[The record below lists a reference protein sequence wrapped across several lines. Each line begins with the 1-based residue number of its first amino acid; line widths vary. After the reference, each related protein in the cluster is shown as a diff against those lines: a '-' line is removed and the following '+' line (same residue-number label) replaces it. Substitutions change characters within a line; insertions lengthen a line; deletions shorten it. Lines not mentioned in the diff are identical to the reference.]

1 MPLNSLHRRQ
11 IQTQAEQSK
20 KGCDQQTMATQ
31 ANYPKLQPVHNILVC
46 LDLTAIDPYL
56 IRYAAFIAR
65 TLPASKVV
73 FLHAIQA
80 YDLPDRAQRDF
91 PDVETALNEMIR
103 DELYKSVDDNFREKC
118 HWEVATQ
125 VGYEDAAKE
134 VLDFIKE
141 NDIDLALIGQKSGE
155 NREARYGHKIAAEAD
170 SDILFVPQY
179 AENSVDPLMC
189 AIDFSDQSAKAFEIA
204 LDMHRAWGVGI
215 MCYFIFDSTRA
226 YFPATTD
233 RSSAHI
239 QQQSSKIYEKFLKG
253 YGLSPE
259 DIPCRI
265 EIGDPMA
272 SEAENIH
279 QAAMD
284 KNARLIVVGARGE
297 TSTVTSLLGNIAETF
312 RLMEKE
318 IPVLIVKNPPKGR
331 LSFLKPS

>member
-1 MPLNSLHRRQ
+1 MPLQRRPRQ
-11 IQTQAEQSK
+11 IQRK
-20 KGCDQQTMATQ
+20 KGCDQPTMATQ
-31 ANYPKLQPVHNILVC
+31 ANYPKLQPVHNMLVC
-46 LDLTAIDPYL
+46 LDLTAIDAHL

-65 TLPASKVV
+65 TLPASKVI

-125 VGYEDAAKE
+125 VGYEDAARE
-134 VLDFIKE
+134 ILDFIKAKE
-141 NDIDLALIGQKSGE
+141 IDLTLIGQKSGE

-179 AENSVDPLMC
+179 AEASIDPLMC
-189 AIDFSDQSAKAFEIA
+189 AVDFSSQSAKAFERA
-204 LDMHRAWGVGI
+204 LDLHRAWGAGI
-215 MCYFIFDSTRA
+215 SCYFVFDPTRT

-233 RSSAHI
+233 RSSAHS
-239 QQQSSKIYEKFLKG
+239 QQQSRKIYEKFLKAYDLTPG
-253 YGLSPE
+253 

-265 EIGDPMA
+265 EIGDQMA
-272 SEAENIH
+272 NEAENIH
-279 QAAMD
+279 QAAMNM
-284 KNARLIVVGARGE
+284 NARLILVGAQGD
-297 TSTVTSLLGNIAETF
+297 TGSVTSLLGNIAETF

-318 IPVLIVKNPPKGR
+318 MPVMIVKNPPRRR
-331 LSFLKPS
+331 LSFFRK